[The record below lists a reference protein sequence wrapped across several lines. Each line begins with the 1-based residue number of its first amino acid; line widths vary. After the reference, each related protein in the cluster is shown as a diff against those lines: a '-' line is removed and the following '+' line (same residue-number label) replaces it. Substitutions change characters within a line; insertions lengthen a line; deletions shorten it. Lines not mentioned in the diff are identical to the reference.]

1 MNIIQILHSNNHWM
15 TACDKSLKRGIYVT
29 YLCSCLKNGMVYIV
43 FKIFKYKLG
52 SSVKRTFAQLML
64 FVVLHVKLGKEA
76 ILSPTYAP
84 SPSY

>member
-1 MNIIQILHSNNHWM
+1 MSIIQIIHSNHHWT

-29 YLCSCLKNGMVYIV
+29 YLCSFLKNGMAYIV

-52 SSVKRTFAQLML
+52 CSVKCTFAQLML

-76 ILSPTYAP
+76 IFSSPYAP
-84 SPSY
+84 FPSY